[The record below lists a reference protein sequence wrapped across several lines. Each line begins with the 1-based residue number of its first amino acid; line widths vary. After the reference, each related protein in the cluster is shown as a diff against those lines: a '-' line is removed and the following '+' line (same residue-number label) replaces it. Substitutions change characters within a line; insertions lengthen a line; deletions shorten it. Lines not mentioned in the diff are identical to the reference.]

1 MLELGSVAVLA
12 LIVNIIVELTK
23 DIGVINKI
31 PTQLYAIVI
40 SLFVN
45 FISLGALGTLVTIQV
60 VCITILSSFIV
71 AYMSMYSYDTLIG
84 LYDRFKFKGSEK

>member
-23 DIGVINKI
+23 DIGIINRM
-31 PTQLYAIVI
+31 PTRLYTIII

-45 FISLGALGTLVTIQV
+45 FIALGALGTLVTIQI

-71 AYMSMYSYDTLIG
+71 AYMSMYSYDTLID
-84 LYDRFKFKGSEK
+84 LYDRFKIKGSEK